1 MMTNSIQLCSMC
13 WHRIK
18 NDEDNKC
25 PNCREPYGDEPYK
38 WGPLTPE
45 QEVALKELRSKEQ
58 NSSKTPCGT
67 NRKTTPYNIIILGS
81 VSKPKP
87 AVAPTI
93 ASVELNRDRLAHVR
107 VMQKNLVFVVGLST
121 QIAQEQVLRRTE
133 YFGTFIFTH
142 NQVEF
147 RKFLEIRSRCIKNSF
162 SRRSNFRL
170 KALIEFHF
178 LTLIQNHGNLVT
190 IGRIGGHKL
199 RYQSVQ
205 VNIKCLN
212 PVSYFHGH
220 YQGQELPGQ
229 SSGTFQ
235 RNSIFRYHQ
244 KSLQLGFPTQN

>member
-1 MMTNSIQLCSMC
+1 MC

-58 NSSKTPCGT
+58 NSSKTLSLDQILGPWF
-67 NRKTTPYNIIILGS
+67 PDNITILGS

-133 YFGTFIFTH
+133 YFGTY
-142 NQVEF
+142 
-147 RKFLEIRSRCIKNSF
+147 L
-162 SRRSNFRL
+162 
-170 KALIEFHF
+170 
-178 LTLIQNHGNLVT
+178 
-190 IGRIGGHKL
+190 
-199 RYQSVQ
+199 
-205 VNIKCLN
+205 
-212 PVSYFHGH
+212 
-220 YQGQELPGQ
+220 
-229 SSGTFQ
+229 
-235 RNSIFRYHQ
+235 
-244 KSLQLGFPTQN
+244 

>member
-1 MMTNSIQLCSMC
+1 LKREVLDKSREKMPFEPKVDVDEDCLICCEPLNHDLNFYPCPCEFQLCSMC

-58 NSSKTPCGT
+58 NSS
-67 NRKTTPYNIIILGS
+67 S

-133 YFGTFIFTH
+133 YFGKYGKILKVAVNQSTAYAGTQFGLGQFIHF
-142 NQVEF
+142 
-147 RKFLEIRSRCIKNSF
+147 EIKGSGPFCV
-162 SRRSNFRL
+162 RL
-170 KALIEFHF
+170 RDL
-178 LTLIQNHGNLVT
+178 
-190 IGRIGGHKL
+190 
-199 RYQSVQ
+199 
-205 VNIKCLN
+205 
-212 PVSYFHGH
+212 
-220 YQGQELPGQ
+220 
-229 SSGTFQ
+229 
-235 RNSIFRYHQ
+235 
-244 KSLQLGFPTQN
+244 

>member
-1 MMTNSIQLCSMC
+1 MC

-133 YFGTFIFTH
+133 YFGMFI
-142 NQVEF
+142 
-147 RKFLEIRSRCIKNSF
+147 
-162 SRRSNFRL
+162 
-170 KALIEFHF
+170 
-178 LTLIQNHGNLVT
+178 
-190 IGRIGGHKL
+190 
-199 RYQSVQ
+199 
-205 VNIKCLN
+205 
-212 PVSYFHGH
+212 
-220 YQGQELPGQ
+220 
-229 SSGTFQ
+229 
-235 RNSIFRYHQ
+235 SIY
-244 KSLQLGFPTQN
+244 N